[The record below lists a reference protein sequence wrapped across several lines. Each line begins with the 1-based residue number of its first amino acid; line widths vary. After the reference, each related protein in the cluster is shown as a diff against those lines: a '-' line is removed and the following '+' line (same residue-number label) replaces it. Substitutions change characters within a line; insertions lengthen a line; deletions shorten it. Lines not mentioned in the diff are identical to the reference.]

1 MVNRVIKKQKK
12 EENEIEFQNVGDL
25 AEIKLDWML
34 TFEDQINKIN
44 SQYTSFKTRRVNN
57 EGISNIRFSLLYTS
71 INAA

>member
-1 MVNRVIKKQKK
+1 MVNRVIKKQKN
-12 EENEIEFQNVGDL
+12 EENEIGFQNVGDL

>member
-12 EENEIEFQNVGDL
+12 EENEIGFQNVGDL

>member
-25 AEIKLDWML
+25 TEIKLDWML